1 MSDYLTNLIGQ
12 QRPKNTVPVPTAT
25 PAPKLLPNSL
35 QDAGNELLGN
45 LGIAGRG
52 LVQGAVSPITMVADP
67 LTEFVN
73 KTFGA
78 KQKLPSQAVSEG
90 LTALGVPQAKD
101 DAQRILEAATS
112 GLAGG
117 GAIAKTAQLAGKG
130 AGLAKGYLDTIGKDL
145 AGQMTSGL
153 GSGAGSVGAT
163 QAATAS
169 GASPVVAQ
177 LAGLGGGI
185 VGGGARPAGARPAG
199 VTTVSSNSELSNL
212 KDYLLSNGMKIV
224 DEKPAWYGKVGVS
237 HYFNVETPS
246 GNIIPVRAS
255 DHSVGQRRL
264 GEAENYLFG
273 HSDPE
278 SFTKSLLESE
288 NKMLNTSNQ
297 RKLMSENQRDNFV
310 NVLKNQIENAPN
322 SKTKKDLS
330 FKLNK
335 YLSDYEK
342 SH

>member
-1 MSDYLTNLIGQ
+1 MSDYLINLIGQ

-90 LTALGVPQAKD
+90 LTAIGVPQAKD
-101 DAQRILEAATS
+101 DAQRILEAATG

-153 GSGAGSVGAT
+153 GSGAGSVGAS

-177 LAGLGGGI
+177 LAGLGGSLI
-185 VGGGARPAGARPAG
+185 VPGSISQPK
-199 VTTVSSNSELSNL
+199 LSAMSRN
-212 KDYLLSNGMKIV
+212 
-224 DEKPAWYGKVGVS
+224 E
-237 HYFNVETPS
+237 
-246 GNIIPVRAS
+246 
-255 DHSVGQRRL
+255 
-264 GEAENYLFG
+264 
-273 HSDPE
+273 
-278 SFTKSLLESE
+278 LESYLKE
-288 NKMLNTSNQ
+288 
-297 RKLMSENQRDNFV
+297 V
-310 NVLKNQIENAPN
+310 NVLNKNLDIAAVRKHLGEDQANLVSQMSTRQRDRWFSKNENKAME
-322 SKTKKDLS
+322 KDSSIFNGIDESEIQDHLDAS
-330 FKLNK
+330 TDFDTTNPISRYDLTPV
-335 YLSDYEK
+335 K
-342 SH
+342 SSHVLQ

>member
-1 MSDYLTNLIGQ
+1 VSDYLTNLIGQ

-101 DAQRILEAATS
+101 DAQRILEAATG

-185 VGGGARPAGARPAG
+185 VGGGARPVGGAKEINTIPPKGAYI
-199 VTTVSSNSELSNL
+199 S
-212 KDYLLSNGMKIV
+212 
-224 DEKPAWYGKVGVS
+224 YGKNADPFLDSEGNESYGPEHWLIEKLFVPEEYRGTGVGSAMVKNAIHEMIKEDASKPIRLSADPFGKNAMS
-237 HYFNVETPS
+237 HQELADWYKKLGFDEETYTEGMS
-246 GNIIPVRAS
+246 GVPMRYYGKDPGLQNIP
-255 DHSVGQRRL
+255 
-264 GEAENYLFG
+264 
-273 HSDPE
+273 
-278 SFTKSLLESE
+278 K
-288 NKMLNTSNQ
+288 
-297 RKLMSENQRDNFV
+297 
-310 NVLKNQIENAPN
+310 
-322 SKTKKDLS
+322 
-330 FKLNK
+330 
-335 YLSDYEK
+335 
-342 SH
+342 

>member
-78 KQKLPSQAVSEG
+78 KEKLPSQAVSEG

-101 DAQRILEAATS
+101 DAQRILEAATG

-153 GSGAGSVGAT
+153 GSGAASVGAS

-185 VGGGARPAGARPAG
+185 VGGGARPVTPNKALGPAGTQAFQSAAMSADALDRQITGAGAKIMTDSGSVYQKTGNQWIRISDMYSRARPEIADKFDDILAQHLKTG
-199 VTTVSSNSELSNL
+199 NPKIGNYSVALPDSELPKYVSKPDTYVPDTGSL
-212 KDYLLSNGMKIV
+212 AHQREVDRALASMGIKLPNGQPDRMPGYPMPKR
-224 DEKPAWYGKVGVS
+224 P
-237 HYFNVETPS
+237 
-246 GNIIPVRAS
+246 
-255 DHSVGQRRL
+255 
-264 GEAENYLFG
+264 
-273 HSDPE
+273 
-278 SFTKSLLESE
+278 
-288 NKMLNTSNQ
+288 
-297 RKLMSENQRDNFV
+297 
-310 NVLKNQIENAPN
+310 
-322 SKTKKDLS
+322 
-330 FKLNK
+330 
-335 YLSDYEK
+335 
-342 SH
+342 